1 MATFRPT
8 KRSTPTSPIQRLR
21 RSLSSESDD
30 EPTASVHI
38 SDAATAGSDA
48 SASTDDEKAVLSHW
62 DSDNALD
69 ATDLPSTLLL
79 HPSQQPPTLF
89 LDVDG
94 VLNTAQMFERHT
106 LHPKLLKRLKSLV
119 DETDCRIVLST
130 TWRMVEENERVLIDA
145 LIDQGMN
152 PNRVVGRTPVLGLSD
167 LHWSGDHSSL
177 AETRRASEIVRYLDT
192 SPAVEAGRWA
202 VVDDLDVLR
211 VDDPAI
217 RRRLEGHC
225 VRTAVEA
232 GLTQACCDALCA
244 LLKPLPPPPPAE
256 PSTPPADACRGPPT
270 SPTFNMKL
278 LTTTGT
284 VIT

>member
-21 RSLSSESDD
+21 RSLSSESDA
-30 EPTASVHI
+30 EPTASAHI

-94 VLNTAQMFERHT
+94 VLNTAQMFERHA
-106 LHPKLLKRLKSLV
+106 LHPKLLKRLKSVV
-119 DETDCRIVLST
+119 DATDCRIVLST
-130 TWRMVEENERVLIDA
+130 TWRMVEENERVLLDA
-145 LIDQGMN
+145 LIGQGMN
-152 PNRVVGRTPVLGLSD
+152 PNIVVGRTPVLGLSD
-167 LHWSGDHSSL
+167 LHWSGDHGTL

-192 SPAVEAGRWA
+192 SPAVEKGRWA

-211 VDDPAI
+211 VDDPVI
-217 RRRLEGHC
+217 RQRLEGHFI
-225 VRTAVEA
+225 RTAVES
-232 GLTQACCDALCA
+232 GLTQTCCDALIA

-256 PSTPPADACRGPPT
+256 PSTDVCRPPPT

-278 LTTTGT
+278 LSTTGT

>member
-21 RSLSSESDD
+21 RSLSSESDE
-30 EPTASVHI
+30 EPTSASQ
-38 SDAATAGSDA
+38 AATAGSDA

-94 VLNTAQMFERHT
+94 VLNTAQMFERHA
-106 LHPKLLKRLKSLV
+106 LHPKLLKRLKSVV
-119 DETDCRIVLST
+119 DETDARIVLST
-130 TWRMVEENERVLIDA
+130 TWRISEEHERVLLDA
-145 LIDQGMN
+145 LIETGIN
-152 PNRVVGRTPVLGLSD
+152 PNVVVGRTPVLGLSD
-167 LHWSGDHSSL
+167 LHWSGDHGTL

-192 SPAVEAGRWA
+192 SPAVEKGRWA

-211 VDDPAI
+211 VDDPSI
-217 RRRLEGHC
+217 RSRLEGHC
-225 VRTAVEA
+225 VRTAVES
-232 GLTQACCDALCA
+232 GLTQTCCDALIA
-244 LLKPLPPPPPAE
+244 LLKPLPPPP

>member
-30 EPTASVHI
+30 EPTASV
-38 SDAATAGSDA
+38 SASAAATAGSDA

-94 VLNTAQMFERHT
+94 VLNTAQMFERHA

-119 DETDCRIVLST
+119 DATDCRIVLST
-130 TWRMVEENERVLIDA
+130 TWRMAEENERVLLDA
-145 LIDQGMN
+145 LIETGIN
-152 PNRVVGRTPVLGLSD
+152 PNVVVGRTPVLGLAD
-167 LHWSGDHSSL
+167 LHWSGDHGTL

-192 SPAVEAGRWA
+192 SPAVEKGRWA

-211 VDDPAI
+211 VDSPVI
-217 RRRLEGHC
+217 RQRLEGHC
-225 VRTAVEA
+225 VRTAVES
-232 GLTQACCDALCA
+232 GLTQTCCDSLIVM
-244 LLKPLPPPPPAE
+244 LRPLPPPPCAE
-256 PSTPPADACRGPPT
+256 PSTDVCRPPPT

-278 LTTTGT
+278 LSTTGT

>member
-30 EPTASVHI
+30 EPTASAHI

-94 VLNTAQMFERHT
+94 VLNTAQMFERHA
-106 LHPKLLKRLKSLV
+106 LHPKLLKRLKSVV
-119 DETDCRIVLST
+119 DATDCRIVLST
-130 TWRMVEENERVLIDA
+130 TWRMAEENERVLLDA
-145 LIDQGMN
+145 LIEHGIN
-152 PNRVVGRTPVLGLSD
+152 PNVVVGRTPVLGLAD
-167 LHWSGDHSSL
+167 LHWSGDHGTL

-192 SPAVEAGRWA
+192 SPAVEKGRWA

-211 VDDPAI
+211 VDSPVI
-217 RRRLEGHC
+217 RQRLKGHC
-225 VRTAVEA
+225 VRTAVES
-232 GLTQACCDALCA
+232 GLTQTCCDSLIA
-244 LLKPLPPPPPAE
+244 LLRPLPPPPCAE
-256 PSTPPADACRGPPT
+256 PSTPDVCRPPPT
-270 SPTFNMKL
+270 SPTLNMKL
-278 LTTTGT
+278 LNTTGT

>member
-21 RSLSSESDD
+21 RSLSSASDD
-30 EPTASVHI
+30 EPTEPAVSA
-38 SDAATAGSDA
+38 AATAGSDA

-94 VLNTAQMFERHT
+94 VLNTAQMFERHA
-106 LHPKLLKRLKSLV
+106 LHPKLLRRLKAVV
-119 DETDCRIVLST
+119 DETDARIVLST
-130 TWRMVEENERVLIDA
+130 TWRMCEENERVLIDA

-152 PNRVVGRTPVLGLSD
+152 PNVVVGRTPVLGLAD
-167 LHWSGDHSSL
+167 LHWSGDHGTL
-177 AETRRASEIVRYLDT
+177 AETRRASEVVRYLDT
-192 SPAVEAGRWA
+192 SPAVEKGRWA

-211 VDDPAI
+211 VDDPSI
-217 RRRLEGHC
+217 RQRLEGHFI
-225 VRTAVEA
+225 RTAVES
-232 GLTQACCDALCA
+232 GLTQTCCDALIA
-244 LLKPLPPPPPAE
+244 LLKPLPPPPCAE
-256 PSTPPADACRGPPT
+256 PSAPPADACRGPPT

-278 LTTTGT
+278 LSTTGT

>member
-21 RSLSSESDD
+21 RSLSSESDE
-30 EPTASVHI
+30 EPTSASQ
-38 SDAATAGSDA
+38 AATAGSDA

-94 VLNTAQMFERHT
+94 VLNTAQMFERHA
-106 LHPKLLKRLKSLV
+106 LHPKLLKRLKSVV
-119 DETDCRIVLST
+119 DATDCRIVLST
-130 TWRMVEENERVLIDA
+130 TWRMAEENERVLLDA
-145 LIDQGMN
+145 LIEHGIN
-152 PNRVVGRTPVLGLSD
+152 PNVVVGRTPVLGLAD
-167 LHWSGDHSSL
+167 LHWSGDHGTL

-192 SPAVEAGRWA
+192 SPAVEKGRWA

-211 VDDPAI
+211 VDSPVI
-217 RRRLEGHC
+217 RQRLKGHC
-225 VRTAVEA
+225 VRTAVES
-232 GLTQACCDALCA
+232 GLTQTCCDALIA
-244 LLKPLPPPPPAE
+244 MLRPLPPPPCAE
-256 PSTPPADACRGPPT
+256 PPTPDVCRPPPT

-278 LTTTGT
+278 LSTTGT